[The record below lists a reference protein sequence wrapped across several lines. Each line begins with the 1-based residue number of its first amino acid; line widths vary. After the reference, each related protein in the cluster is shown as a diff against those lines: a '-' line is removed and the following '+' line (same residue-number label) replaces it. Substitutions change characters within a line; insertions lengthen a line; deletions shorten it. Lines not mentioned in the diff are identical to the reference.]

1 LYEFKPDPAQLS
13 ARKSW
18 SGSSSSSLHTKFM
31 SADGKLVFVGSFNL
45 DPRSVAL
52 NTEMGVL
59 FENPELDQRMLGA
72 FNEAVVE
79 QAYHVQLDA
88 SGNLLWLEHKD
99 GETVSYH
106 KEPHTTVWQRFV
118 VRFLSLVVP
127 ESML

>member
-1 LYEFKPDPAQLS
+1 
-13 ARKSW
+13 
-18 SGSSSSSLHTKFM
+18 M

-59 FENPELDQRMLGA
+59 FEIPELDQRMVGA
-72 FNEAVVE
+72 FNEAVVN
-79 QAYHVQLDA
+79 QAYQVQLDEA
-88 SGNLLWLEHKD
+88 GDLVWLERQS
-99 GETVSYH
+99 GQTIRYH
-106 KEPHTTVWQRFV
+106 KEPHTTAWQRFV